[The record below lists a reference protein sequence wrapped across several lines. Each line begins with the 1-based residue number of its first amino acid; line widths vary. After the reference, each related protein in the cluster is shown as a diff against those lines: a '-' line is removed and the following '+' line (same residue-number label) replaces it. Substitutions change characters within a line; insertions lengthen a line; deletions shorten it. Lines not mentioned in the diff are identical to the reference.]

1 MKYPRKVYAIRH
13 NVTDRVYIGSSC
25 NVDKRFKEHLYAL
38 KAHNHVVDDMQRD
51 YDEYGKDYTF
61 TILDRINDSSEDEK
75 EYEWMDKYQSFVRGI
90 GYNYKDHHRSQRAK
104 NNEEESLAMVSS
116 EDLDSENTHTEYK
129 IELLT
134 LILKHR
140 NDPEA
145 LAKIKFILDQ
155 FVHNRKP
162 VLNIINQND

>member
-51 YDEYGKDYTF
+51 YDEYGEDYTF

-75 EYEWMDKYQSFVRGI
+75 EYEWMDKHQSFVRGI

-104 NNEEESLAMVSS
+104 NNEEESLQIISS
-116 EDLDSENTHTEYK
+116 YESKVGDLNENEREFLEIIREHKDDPSALIK
-129 IELLT
+129 IV
-134 LILKHR
+134 LILST
-140 NDPEA
+140 
-145 LAKIKFILDQ
+145 
-155 FVHNRKP
+155 FVNTGEYLGLP
-162 VLNIINQND
+162 QNT